1 MRSPAD
7 VSAIAALLRSG
18 RAEGGLSPHW
28 VALGADLQE
37 SQDQLVAVL
46 AKAEASPDGVI
57 RGRRH
62 TILDDSDVSSIRHA
76 RGFVGGALAKLTG
89 MTDLFVSNAAQH
101 QGPPNGGLVTIIY
114 RKETHT

>member
-1 MRSPAD
+1 MSAPAD
-7 VSAIAALLRSG
+7 VSAIATLLRSG
-18 RAEGGLSPHW
+18 GAEGGLLPHW
-28 VALGADLQE
+28 VALGADLQA

-89 MTDLFVSNAAQH
+89 MTDLFVSNGAQH
-101 QGPPNGGLVTIIY
+101 QGPPDGGLAAIIY
-114 RKETHT
+114 RKETNT